1 MMEVQR
7 LTPEEVTKESTDCRQ
22 GHSEKKGALSHSR
35 KGFRKE
41 MTNKMQNTMTSKEE
55 HGKQNNLHE

>member
-7 LTPEEVTKESTDCRQ
+7 YTAEEVIESTDCMQ
-22 GHSEKKGALSHSR
+22 GHNEKKKGALSDSR

-41 MTNKMQNTMTSKEE
+41 MINKMQNTMTSKEK
-55 HGKQNNLHE
+55 HRK